1 MRICPRLLAVLS
13 GVAANCRKPW
23 LIAACTLALSSLGLS
38 EPARAQCSG
47 NPDSVTCTTSGNTYS
62 SAAVPANPYQTAAG
76 IGVGTDQ
83 TPIQVMLQPGVVVEI
98 PAGSSVAHAVALDN
112 TSGGPGTG
120 VPATLIANDA
130 AITINTTSLNPPD
143 TSALF
148 VHAAGDATITASG
161 V

>member
-62 SAAVPANPYQTAAG
+62 SAAVPANPIKLQLASVSVQTR
-76 IGVGTDQ
+76 
-83 TPIQVMLQPGVVVEI
+83 
-98 PAGSSVAHAVALDN
+98 
-112 TSGGPGTG
+112 
-120 VPATLIANDA
+120 
-130 AITINTTSLNPPD
+130 PP
-143 TSALF
+143 SRSCF
-148 VHAAGDATITASG
+148 SRVS
-161 V
+161 